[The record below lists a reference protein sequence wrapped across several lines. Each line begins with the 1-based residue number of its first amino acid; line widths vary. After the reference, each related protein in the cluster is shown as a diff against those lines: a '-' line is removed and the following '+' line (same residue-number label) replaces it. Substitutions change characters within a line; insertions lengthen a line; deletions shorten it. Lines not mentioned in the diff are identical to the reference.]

1 MSQRIPFR
9 STLPLLLIVLGAVAV
24 LTPLAA
30 QPGQTATP
38 AASSGDVLTKNEQN
52 GSEDEEPQEPQ
63 DPSEE
68 IMERILGLVRES
80 SDYRRSNLFELTEEM
95 QTRLNGLKD
104 ESPFE
109 IRIRT
114 RSFVRDELEWVEVT
128 HEGWDLAIEWSR
140 QHRGLVAKLV
150 NPEGDEA
157 SYKISETDVEPL
169 EFTYVYAATVVFPLN
184 RPLETFQVEDER
196 FDRVIE
202 QLAQAANVTEVAYDA
217 SGAADKSVTIRL
229 HNRSI
234 AEIFELVSFTVNWE
248 VVYHRFRT
256 SGRGLQRR
264 EVDAPENEQ
273 VYLRDFKYA
282 YEDRDRL
289 SYRSDADIE
298 TPADVVAFVLS
309 RCISRVERNLVIVTV
324 RPRGEND
331 E

>member
-30 QPGQTATP
+30 QSGQTAST
-38 AASSGDVLTKNEQN
+38 AASTGEVLTSNEQN
-52 GSEDEEPQEPQ
+52 GSEDEEPQEP
-63 DPSEE
+63 SEE
-68 IMERILGLVRES
+68 IIERILGLVQES
-80 SDYRRSNLFELTEEM
+80 SDYRRSKLFEVTEKM
-95 QTRLNGLKD
+95 QTRLNELKD

-109 IRIRT
+109 IHIRT
-114 RSFVRDELEWVEVT
+114 YSFVRDELPWLQVT
-128 HEGWDLAIEWSR
+128 HEEWDLTVEWSR

-157 SYKISETDVEPL
+157 RYKISKKDVEPL
-169 EFTYVYAATVVFPLN
+169 DFTYVSGGTVVFPLN
-184 RPLETFQVEDER
+184 RRRETFQVEDER

-202 QLAQAANVTEVAYDA
+202 QLAQAADVTEVAYYA

-248 VVYHRFRT
+248 VAYHRFQT
-256 SGRGLQRR
+256 GSRGLQRR
-264 EVDAPENEQ
+264 EVDAPNNASAG
-273 VYLRDFKYA
+273 LSDFNYA
-282 YEDRDRL
+282 YEDRERL
-289 SYRSDADIE
+289 SYRSDANIE
-298 TPADVVAFVLS
+298 TPADAVAFVLS
-309 RCISRVERNLVIVTV
+309 RRISRVERNLVIVTL

-331 E
+331 D